1 MAGYNYYIDYAP
13 RYAGNVAIGAIYFV
27 LLVANIT
34 LGFLA
39 RDKFFPLSFV
49 IGCILEY
56 MGFVGRCMGHF
67 IPTEI
72 SWFMV
77 QSIGI
82 TIAPIFF
89 MAGIYNSF
97 GEMIVIFG
105 ESHSVLKPNTYKKV
119 FIVSDVISLIC
130 QSAGGGIAAYLAS
143 AGSASQ
149 AGNYLMLA
157 ALAFQVFSMTIYI
170 FLTLL
175 FFFRVCQTV
184 QSGRCLPSEYAHMR
198 QNRMFKMYV
207 VAMFV
212 STLFIYIRCIYRVA
226 EMSHGVDGPLTRNE
240 IWFLVFDASMVIA
253 GVSTL
258 TTFYPGAALGKGA
271 FSGIVYHNVRE
282 NGSDTCP
289 LKLDGVKNE
298 KRAMAC

>member
-119 FIVSDVISLIC
+119 FIVSDVISLILPEC
-130 QSAGGGIAAYLAS
+130 RRRHCCLFGQCWKCFPGRKLPHACCLGLPSVLHDH
-143 AGSASQ
+143 
-149 AGNYLMLA
+149 LHLPH
-157 ALAFQVFSMTIYI
+157 FVVFLPCVPNSPIRQMPS
-170 FLTLL
+170 
-175 FFFRVCQTV
+175 FRVRTHAAKQDV
-184 QSGRCLPSEYAHMR
+184 QDVRGGNVCLNAVHLHQMHL
-198 QNRMFKMYV
+198 QG
-207 VAMFV
+207 
-212 STLFIYIRCIYRVA
+212 C
-226 EMSHGVDGPLTRNE
+226 RNE
-240 IWFLVFDASMVIA
+240 PRCRWPVDPERDLVPCLRCFHGYCWCFHADNFL
-253 GVSTL
+253 
-258 TTFYPGAALGKGA
+258 
-271 FSGIVYHNVRE
+271 SGCSFGQGCIQRHRLPQ
-282 NGSDTCP
+282 C
-289 LKLDGVKNE
+289 
-298 KRAMAC
+298 